1 MPEVVNDIGSP
12 PDAVTRSIAVPGRT
26 RLGPRTRA
34 FARQLAWALVTL
46 FVISIVTYAAVN
58 ASHSA
63 AAVARQALGPRAAD
77 SQIAAYVHRHD
88 LTAPLV
94 VRYGR
99 WLADFVR
106 GDWGISAFTQ
116 RPVISDVAGRIERTV
131 ILALAAFLLSLPV
144 SLALGVFMAR
154 RWGRAS
160 DLSLGFVLVTI
171 NALPEFV
178 VGIAVLILF
187 SVVLGVL
194 PPDSS
199 GLSFG
204 GLGHQVQAYV
214 LPVLTLVL
222 VSIPYIARVT
232 RAAARDALA
241 APYTRAAVLRG
252 LSRRT
257 VIWDHA
263 MRNAGPPVVNAVAIN
278 AVYLIGGVIVVENL
292 FGFPGAGQDL
302 VQAINHGDAATVQ
315 AIALLMGAMFIA
327 ISLLADL
334 LVIYLN
340 PRLKARAR

>member
-46 FVISIVTYAAVN
+46 FVISIVTYAAVT

-63 AAVARQALGPRAAD
+63 AAVARQALGPHAAD

-131 ILALAAFLLSLPV
+131 I
-144 SLALGVFMAR
+144 LALGVFMAR